1 MVVTKVFQI
10 KQKQSLKRAIDYIE
24 REDATVI
31 DVKEH
36 SEDGEFDFILA
47 ADGSVQKKIIS
58 GHLVTDFNFADA
70 EMLQLKQLANL
81 EKGRP
86 INNEELVKND
96 VLAHH
101 VIQSFSPEDNLTPEQ
116 VHEIGRKTALEL
128 TGGSHQFVIA
138 THMDKGH
145 LHNHI
150 IFNSTNSVTLN
161 KFRWQK
167 GTKKSLEKISDKYSD
182 LEGAKILETKNQFGH
197 KEYSAYQKENVFK
210 LEIKSRLEFL
220 LKHSTSLADFQEKA
234 KALDLAVDFSGKFVK
249 YRLTIPL
256 KEKLQER
263 NTRDSTLSKK
273 GRYSLEQIEER
284 LAKNEIVHS
293 LESIKTEYDK
303 EQAEKAEDFEIR
315 VKIEPWQVEYE
326 TKIGIYLQMQYGIAN
341 QGTVKIPSRLVDKQ
355 EDGSFDIFIKKS
367 DFFYFI
373 NPDNSTS
380 NKFMKG
386 STLINQLAYESGEYI
401 LTKNPNISKLDLL
414 VKEYNYL
421 VSHGVSES
429 DQFFELRDR
438 FIEQIEETQA
448 SLDRLDEKVER
459 LNKIASALED
469 IHSENPIDAKVA
481 YQVLEELNISSS
493 VSPKEIEK
501 QVVEVSIERKALK
514 EKFDSIVK
522 DFTQYEK
529 LDQHA
534 ESRRQS
540 PALDQKQKDE
550 VER

>member
-1 MVVTKVFQI
+1 MVVTKVKQI
-10 KQKQSLKRAIDYIE
+10 KSVNKLADGIKYIE
-24 REDATVI
+24 DGAKTIGTELIDSDLNFPVKVVDGQIVSQLVSGNLVI
-31 DVKEH
+31 DVESAY
-36 SEDGEFDFILA
+36 SEF
-47 ADGSVQKKIIS
+47 
-58 GHLVTDFNFADA
+58 
-70 EMLQLKQLANL
+70 MMLKQLANL

-101 VIQSFSPEDNLTPEQ
+101 IIQSFSPEDNLTPEQ

-150 IFNSTNSVTLN
+150 YINSTNSVTLN

-167 GTKKSLEKISDKYSD
+167 GTKKALEQISDKYAD
-182 LEGAKILETKNQFGH
+182 LAGSKILDRQNQFGH

-220 LKHSTSLADFQEKA
+220 LKHSTNLSDFQEKA
-234 KALDLAVDFSGKFVK
+234 KALNLAVDFTGKYAK
-249 YRLTIPL
+249 Y
-256 KEKLQER
+256 KLLDKDQKR
-263 NTRDSTLSKK
+263 NTRDRTLSKK

-284 LAKNEIVHS
+284 LAKNEIVYP
-293 LESIKTEYDK
+293 LESIKSEYDK
-303 EQAEKAEDFEIR
+303 LQAEKEEDFEIR
-315 VKIEPWQVEYE
+315 VKIELWQVEHE
-326 TKIGIYLQMQYGIAN
+326 TDTGIYLQMQYGIAN
-341 QGTVKIPSRLVDKQ
+341 KGTVKIPSRLVDRQ

-373 NPDNSTS
+373 NPDNSAS

-421 VSHGVSES
+421 VSHGVSDS
-429 DQFFELRDR
+429 DQFHELHDR
-438 FIEQIEETQA
+438 FLGQIEETQE
-448 SLDRLDEKVER
+448 SLDSLDEKIER

-469 IHSENPIDAKVA
+469 IHADNPIDAKVA
-481 YQVLEELNISSS
+481 YQILEELNISPS
-493 VSPKEIEK
+493 VNPKEIEK

-514 EKFDSIVK
+514 EKFESIVK

-529 LDQHA
+529 LERNA
-534 ESRRQS
+534 EVRRQDVKS
-540 PALDQKQKDE
+540 HYETSMDE
-550 VER
+550 I

>member
-1 MVVTKVFQI
+1 MNGLVVTKVKQI
-10 KQKQSLKRAIDYIE
+10 KSVNKLSDGLKYIE
-24 REDATVI
+24 DGAKTIGTELIDSNLNFPVKMIDGQLVSQLVSGNLVI
-31 DVKEH
+31 DVESAY
-36 SEDGEFDFILA
+36 SEF
-47 ADGSVQKKIIS
+47 
-58 GHLVTDFNFADA
+58 
-70 EMLQLKQLANL
+70 MMLKQLANL

-86 INNEELVKND
+86 INNEELLKND

-128 TGGSHQFVIA
+128 TGGSHQFIIA

-150 IFNSTNSVTLN
+150 YINSTNSITLN

-167 GTKKSLEKISDKYSD
+167 GTKKALEQISDKYAD
-182 LEGAKILETKNQFGH
+182 LAGAKILEHKNQFGH
-197 KEYSAYQKENVFK
+197 KEYSAYQKENIFK

-234 KALDLAVDFSGKFVK
+234 KALGLAVDFSGKYGKFK
-249 YRLTIPL
+249 LL
-256 KEKLQER
+256 DKEQKR

-273 GRYSLEQIEER
+273 GRYSLKQIEER
-284 LAKNEIVHS
+284 IAKNEIVHP
-293 LESIKTEYDK
+293 LESIKDEYDK
-303 EQAEKAEDFEIR
+303 EQAEKADDFEIR
-315 VKIEPWQVEYE
+315 VKIEPWQVEHE
-326 TKIGIYLQMQYGIAN
+326 TNTGIYLQMQYGIAN

-355 EDGSFDIFIKKS
+355 EDGSFDIFIKKL

-429 DQFFELRDR
+429 DQFYELRDR
-438 FIEQIEETQA
+438 FLEQIEETQE
-448 SLDRLDEKVER
+448 SLNRLDEKVEH

-469 IHSENPIDAKVA
+469 ISSDNPIDAKVA
-481 YQVLEELNISSS
+481 YQILEELNISSS
-493 VSPKEIEK
+493 VNPKEIEK

-514 EKFDSIVK
+514 EKFDSIIK

-529 LDQHA
+529 LERHA
-534 ESRRQS
+534 EARRQS
-540 PALDQKQKDE
+540 PTLDQTQKDE
-550 VER
+550 MEL

>member
-1 MVVTKVFQI
+1 MVVTKVKQI
-10 KQKQSLKRAIDYIE
+10 KSVNKLSEGLKYIE
-24 REDATVI
+24 DGAKTIGAELLDSNLNFPVKMVNGKPVSQLVSGNLII
-31 DVKEH
+31 DLESAY
-36 SEDGEFDFILA
+36 SE
-47 ADGSVQKKIIS
+47 
-58 GHLVTDFNFADA
+58 
-70 EMLQLKQLANL
+70 MMQLKQLANL

-86 INNEELVKND
+86 INQEEIGTNE

-128 TGGSHQFVIA
+128 TGGSHQFIIA

-150 IFNSTNSVTLN
+150 YINSTNSITLN

-167 GTKKSLEKISDKYSD
+167 GTKKALEQISDKYAD
-182 LEGAKILETKNQFGH
+182 LAGAKILEHKNQFGH
-197 KEYSAYQKENVFK
+197 KEYSAYQKENIFK

-234 KALDLAVDFSGKFVK
+234 KALGLAVDFSGKYGKFK
-249 YRLTIPL
+249 LL
-256 KEKLQER
+256 DKEQKR

-273 GRYSLEQIEER
+273 GRYSLKQIEER
-284 LAKNEIVHS
+284 IAKNEIVHP
-293 LESIKTEYDK
+293 LESIKDEYDK
-303 EQAEKAEDFEIR
+303 EQAEKADDFEIR
-315 VKIEPWQVEYE
+315 VKIEPWQVEHE
-326 TKIGIYLQMQYGIAN
+326 TNTGIYLQMQYGLAN

-373 NPDNSTS
+373 NPDNSAS

-386 STLINQLAYESGEYI
+386 TTLINQLAYESGEYI
-401 LTKNPNISKLDLL
+401 LNKNPNISKLDLL

-429 DQFFELRDR
+429 DQFYELRDR
-438 FIEQIEETQA
+438 FIEQIEETQE

-469 IHSENPIDAKVA
+469 IHADNPIDAKVA
-481 YQVLEELNISSS
+481 YQILEELNISSS
-493 VSPKEIEK
+493 VNPKEIEK

-514 EKFDSIVK
+514 EKFDSIVR

-529 LDQHA
+529 LERHA
-534 ESRRQS
+534 EARRQS
-540 PALDQKQKDE
+540 PTLDQTQKDE
-550 VER
+550 MEL

>member
-1 MVVTKVFQI
+1 MNGLVVTKVKQI
-10 KQKQSLKRAIDYIE
+10 KSVNKLSDGLKYIE
-24 REDATVI
+24 DGAKTIGTELIDSNLNFPVKKIDGQLVSQLVSGNLVI
-31 DVKEH
+31 DVESAY
-36 SEDGEFDFILA
+36 SEF
-47 ADGSVQKKIIS
+47 
-58 GHLVTDFNFADA
+58 
-70 EMLQLKQLANL
+70 MMLKQLANL

-86 INNEELVKND
+86 INNEELLKND

-128 TGGSHQFVIA
+128 TGGSHQFIIA

-150 IFNSTNSVTLN
+150 YINSTNSITLN

-167 GTKKSLEKISDKYSD
+167 GTKKALEQISDKYAD
-182 LEGAKILETKNQFGH
+182 LAGAKILEHKNQFGH
-197 KEYSAYQKENVFK
+197 KEYSAYQKENIFK

-234 KALDLAVDFSGKFVK
+234 KALGLAVDFSGKYGKFK
-249 YRLTIPL
+249 LL
-256 KEKLQER
+256 DKEQKR

-273 GRYSLEQIEER
+273 GRYSLKQIEER
-284 LAKNEIVHS
+284 IAKNEIVHP
-293 LESIKTEYDK
+293 LESIKDEYDK
-303 EQAEKAEDFEIR
+303 EQAEKADDFEIR
-315 VKIEPWQVEYE
+315 VKIEPWQVEHE
-326 TKIGIYLQMQYGIAN
+326 TNTGIYLQMQYGIAN

-355 EDGSFDIFIKKS
+355 EDGSFDIFIKKL

-429 DQFFELRDR
+429 DQFYELRDR
-438 FIEQIEETQA
+438 FLEQIEETQE
-448 SLDRLDEKVER
+448 SLNRLDEKVEH

-469 IHSENPIDAKVA
+469 ISSDNPIDAKVA
-481 YQVLEELNISSS
+481 YQILEELNISSS
-493 VSPKEIEK
+493 VNPKEIEK

-514 EKFDSIVK
+514 EKFDSIIK

-529 LDQHA
+529 LERHA
-534 ESRRQS
+534 EARRQS
-540 PALDQKQKDE
+540 PTLDQTQKDE
-550 VER
+550 MEL

>member
-1 MVVTKVFQI
+1 MVVTKVKQI
-10 KQKQSLKRAIDYIE
+10 KSVNKLADGIKYIE
-24 REDATVI
+24 DGAKTIGTELIDSDLNFPVKIVDGQIVSQLVSGNLVI
-31 DVKEH
+31 DVESAH
-36 SEDGEFDFILA
+36 SEF
-47 ADGSVQKKIIS
+47 
-58 GHLVTDFNFADA
+58 
-70 EMLQLKQLANL
+70 MMLKQLANL

-101 VIQSFSPEDNLTPEQ
+101 IIQSFSPEDNLTPEQ

-150 IFNSTNSVTLN
+150 YINSTNSVTLN

-167 GTKKSLEKISDKYSD
+167 GTKKALEQISDKYAD
-182 LEGAKILETKNQFGH
+182 LAGAKILDRQNQFGH

-220 LKHSTSLADFQEKA
+220 LKHSTNLSDFQEKA
-234 KALDLAVDFSGKFVK
+234 KALNLAVDFTGKYAK
-249 YRLTIPL
+249 Y
-256 KEKLQER
+256 KLLDKDQKR

-273 GRYSLEQIEER
+273 GRYSLEQIKER
-284 LAKNEIVHS
+284 LDKNEIVYP
-293 LESIKTEYDK
+293 LESIKSEYDTL
-303 EQAEKAEDFEIR
+303 QAENAEDFEIR
-315 VKIEPWQVEYE
+315 VKIEPWQVEHE
-326 TKIGIYLQMQYGIAN
+326 TDTGIYLQMQYGIAN

-373 NPDNSTS
+373 NPDNSAS

-421 VSHGVSES
+421 VSHGVSDS
-429 DQFFELRDR
+429 DQFHELHDR
-438 FIEQIEETQA
+438 FLGQIEETQE
-448 SLDRLDEKVER
+448 SLYRLDEKIER

-469 IHSENPIDAKVA
+469 IYVDNPIDSKVA
-481 YQVLEELNISSS
+481 YQILEELNISPS
-493 VSPKEIEK
+493 VNPKEIEK

-522 DFTQYEK
+522 DFTNYQK
-529 LDQHA
+529 LEQNA
-534 ESRRQS
+534 EARRQDVKS
-540 PALDQKQKDE
+540 HYETSMDE
-550 VER
+550 I

>member
-1 MVVTKVFQI
+1 MVVTKVKQI
-10 KQKQSLKRAIDYIE
+10 KSVNKLADGIKYIE
-24 REDATVI
+24 DGAKTIGTELIDSDLNFPVKVVDGQIVSQLVSGNLVI
-31 DVKEH
+31 DVESAY
-36 SEDGEFDFILA
+36 SEF
-47 ADGSVQKKIIS
+47 
-58 GHLVTDFNFADA
+58 
-70 EMLQLKQLANL
+70 MMLKQLANL

-101 VIQSFSPEDNLTPEQ
+101 IIQSFSPEDNLTPEQ

-150 IFNSTNSVTLN
+150 YINSTNSVTLN

-167 GTKKSLEKISDKYSD
+167 GTKKALEQISDKYAD
-182 LEGAKILETKNQFGH
+182 LAGSKILDRQNQFGH
-197 KEYSAYQKENVFK
+197 KEYSAYQKENVFR

-220 LKHSTSLADFQEKA
+220 LKHSTNLSDFQEKA
-234 KALDLAVDFSGKFVK
+234 KALNLAVDFTGKYAK
-249 YRLTIPL
+249 Y
-256 KEKLQER
+256 KLLDKDQKR
-263 NTRDSTLSKK
+263 NTRDRTLSKK

-284 LAKNEIVHS
+284 LAKNEIVYP
-293 LESIKTEYDK
+293 LESIKSEYDK
-303 EQAEKAEDFEIR
+303 LQAEKEEDFEIR
-315 VKIEPWQVEYE
+315 VKIELWQVEHE
-326 TKIGIYLQMQYGIAN
+326 TDTGIYLQMQYGIAN
-341 QGTVKIPSRLVDKQ
+341 KGTVKIPSRLVDRQ

-373 NPDNSTS
+373 NPDNSAS

-421 VSHGVSES
+421 VSHGVSDS
-429 DQFFELRDR
+429 DQFHELHDR
-438 FIEQIEETQA
+438 FLGQIEETQE
-448 SLDRLDEKVER
+448 SLDSLDEKIER

-469 IHSENPIDAKVA
+469 IHADNPIDAKVA
-481 YQVLEELNISSS
+481 YQILEELNISPS
-493 VSPKEIEK
+493 VNPKEIEK

-514 EKFDSIVK
+514 EKFESIVK

-529 LDQHA
+529 LERNA
-534 ESRRQS
+534 EVRRQDVKS
-540 PALDQKQKDE
+540 HYETSMDE
-550 VER
+550 I